1 MKDYRTIIAENL
13 THLRIAS
20 HLTQAELA
28 EKLSYSDKAVS
39 KWERG
44 ESIPDVIVLKTIADL
59 YGVTVD
65 YLLCE
70 HGDDEEILIPERK
83 MSMNQF
89 RITWI
94 TALGVLFLAAIIF
107 LVSCIM
113 KADYPAWLVFIWAL
127 PVASVASLVLSAIWS
142 GKRTI
147 FVMVSLL
154 VWSLALAIF
163 LTAIVLTGNG
173 GFLWMIFI
181 AAAVLQA
188 VTILAYRI
196 AANK

>member
-1 MKDYRTIIAENL
+1 MKDYRNIIAENL
-13 THLRIAS
+13 SSLRTAS
-20 HLTQAELA
+20 KMTQAELA

-44 ESIPDVIVLKTIADL
+44 ESIPDVIVLKTVADL

-65 YLLCE
+65 YLLE
-70 HGDDEEILIPERK
+70 DHDGKTEASVPDRK
-83 MSMNQF
+83 MTMNQF
-89 RITWI
+89 RITCI
-94 TALGVLFLAAIIF
+94 AALGVLFLAAIIF

-113 KADYPAWLVFIWAL
+113 KADYPAWLIFIWAL
-127 PVASVASLVLSAIWS
+127 PVASVTSLVLSAIWS

-147 FVMVSLL
+147 FIMVSLL
-154 VWSLALAIF
+154 IWSLALAIF
-163 LTAIVLTGNG
+163 LSAVTSFG
-173 GFLWMIFI
+173 GGILWMIFI
-181 AAAVLQA
+181 AAAVLEA